1 MHRSWFFL
9 WWQVA
14 RCKLHFRFR
23 SWFRCRC
30 PRIAAP
36 PPPSTTHHR
45 TSPPHFLDA
54 LTLPPAFSDDNY
66 GNHNNLAAGAY
77 LTQFVVQLLS
87 CSVVQLVSAAF
98 LYPASCYY
106 CRPGKFAF
114 NEKPKSAAAAD
125 ARNLPA
131 LAVSQFQ
138 LLLPLKHKF
147 PWINNRNSSSRQ
159 QFCSRFHFGSFI
171 MPLSYSCES

>member
-1 MHRSWFFL
+1 MKTVVEWVCASKLIFL
-9 WWQVA
+9 VVASCTLQVA
-14 RCKLHFRFR
+14 LSVSLLVSVSLPTHC
-23 SWFRCRC
+23 S
-30 PRIAAP
+30 AP
-36 PPPSTTHHR
+36 PPPLYH
-45 TSPPHFLDA
+45 SPPHFLDA

-106 CRPGKFAF
+106 CHPGKFAF

-131 LAVSQFQ
+131 LAV
-138 LLLPLKHKF
+138 
-147 PWINNRNSSSRQ
+147 R
-159 QFCSRFHFGSFI
+159 SF
-171 MPLSYSCES
+171 SCCCH

>member
-1 MHRSWFFL
+1 MKSAFVKNEDCSRVGMCIEVDFS
-9 WWQVA
+9 
-14 RCKLHFRFR
+14 CGGKLH
-23 SWFRCRC
+23 
-30 PRIAAP
+30 AASCTFGFALGFGVAAHALQCP
-36 PPPSTTHHR
+36 PPPLYH
-45 TSPPHFLDA
+45 SPPHFLDA

-106 CRPGKFAF
+106 CHPGKFAF

-131 LAVSQFQ
+131 LAV
-138 LLLPLKHKF
+138 
-147 PWINNRNSSSRQ
+147 R
-159 QFCSRFHFGSFI
+159 SF
-171 MPLSYSCES
+171 SCCCH